1 MSMTKCRHGIEPCF
15 DCALCIG
22 ENRWVLWVWL
32 AIISLCIGFWVGL
45 FAVFGGR
52 IGL

>member
-1 MSMTKCRHGIEPCF
+1 MSKCKHGIEPDF
-15 DCALCIG
+15 DCALCFS

-32 AIISLCIGFWVGL
+32 AIICIGISFWTSL
-45 FAVFGGR
+45 FAIFAGR